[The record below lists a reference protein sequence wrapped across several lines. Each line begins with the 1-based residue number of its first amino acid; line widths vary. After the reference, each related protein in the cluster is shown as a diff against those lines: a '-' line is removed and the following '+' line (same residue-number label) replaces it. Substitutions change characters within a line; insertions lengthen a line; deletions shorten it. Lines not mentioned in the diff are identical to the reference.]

1 MTPNSMYLVKVPSHL
16 SGIGVH
22 AVTLQL
28 NFMPKNTPPNFSIS
42 NPKSPASLYVV

>member
-1 MTPNSMYLVKVPSHL
+1 MAPNPLYLVKAPSHL

-22 AVTLQL
+22 AVTLQP

-42 NPKSPASLYVV
+42 NPKSPASLYVM